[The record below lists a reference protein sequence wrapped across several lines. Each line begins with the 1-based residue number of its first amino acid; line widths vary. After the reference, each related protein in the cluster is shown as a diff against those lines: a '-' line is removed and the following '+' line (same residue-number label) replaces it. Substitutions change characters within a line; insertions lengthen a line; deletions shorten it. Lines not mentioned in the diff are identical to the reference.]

1 MLKQK
6 ESLLAL
12 RNKIYNKQRNLMI
25 YMHENN
31 IDSWED
37 PKIKLYVGEINI
49 LDEVLEQKFNQY
61 REEQTKFWEK

>member
-12 RNKIYNKQRNLMI
+12 RNKIYIKQRNLMI

-37 PKIKLYVGEINI
+37 PKIKLYIGEINL

-61 REEQTKFWEK
+61 REEQTIFWEN